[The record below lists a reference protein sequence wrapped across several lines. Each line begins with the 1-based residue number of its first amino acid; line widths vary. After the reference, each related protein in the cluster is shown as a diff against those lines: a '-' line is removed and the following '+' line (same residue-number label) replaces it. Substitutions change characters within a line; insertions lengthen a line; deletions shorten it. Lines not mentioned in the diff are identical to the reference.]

1 MNNNNYPTST
11 ENYAS
16 EYSEN
21 KFWNKLKN
29 VAKKAGLK
37 VIYLAL
43 VLYYTLIADS
53 TSREDKL
60 LITGALGYL
69 ILPIDLIPD
78 FIPVVGF
85 ADDLAAL
92 IACYKTV
99 KCNVTPEILAQA
111 ELRLQK
117 FFGKVDQGQL
127 DVILKSVKD

>member
-1 MNNNNYPTST
+1 MNNTNYPTST

-92 IACYKTV
+92 IACHKTV
-99 KCNVTPEILAQA
+99 KRNVTPEILSQA

>member
-99 KCNVTPEILAQA
+99 KRNVTPEILSQA

>member
-1 MNNNNYPTST
+1 MIVILLFVNT
-11 ENYAS
+11 
-16 EYSEN
+16 
-21 KFWNKLKN
+21 KLTF
-29 VAKKAGLK
+29 
-37 VIYLAL
+37 YLC
-43 VLYYTLIADS
+43 TADS

-99 KCNVTPEILAQA
+99 KRNVTPEILAQA

-127 DVILKSVKD
+127 EVILKSVKN